1 MKRMIS
7 ALAALILMMSL
18 AILPAAAEEKETV
31 RVGALSMLN
40 MTEEEMSKFLTVRAM
55 IVNQLVQEKQAVSLR
70 KTDDN
75 IPNFEVQF
83 YDSLESMVMGL
94 IAGEIKAFTVYQT
107 TAQYLCANNEQL
119 VQVNAFEEENP
130 SLFASLMLNGPM
142 ANDFSFMMMESN
154 TELRDEFNAA
164 IEELKTDDA
173 GTLLKIMTEQILTPI
188 SGEEII
194 PVQMPVIEG
203 APTIRVAVTGALPP
217 MDYVAPD
224 GTPAGYTTAVL
235 AEISKKINKNI
246 ELVVVDALGRATAL
260 ASGNVDVV
268 FWTRTSS
275 AADEVARQIAE
286 PDEETID
293 AISTTLTDEQMAV
306 FQQFINTLDF
316 ASYGKADMPEGTII
330 TKPYYSDQLVMVGR
344 YDDVQQAAQ

>member
-142 ANDFSFMMMESN
+142 ANDFSFMMLESN

-173 GTLLKIMTEQILTPI
+173 GTLLKIISEQILTPI

-235 AEISKKINKNI
+235 AEIGRRLGVNI
-246 ELVVVDALGRATAL
+246 ELVSMQAGSRTLALTSNTADA
-260 ASGNVDVV
+260 V
-268 FWTRTSS
+268 FWYMETPGAT
-275 AADEVARQIAE
+275 DDL
-286 PDEETID
+286 PEELLFSDPYFSWDIWLY
-293 AISTTLTDEQMAV
+293 IR
-306 FQQFINTLDF
+306 
-316 ASYGKADMPEGTII
+316 KA
-330 TKPYYSDQLVMVGR
+330 
-344 YDDVQQAAQ
+344 